1 VKATCPQLYHN
12 GRQLL
17 TPTALLYSI
26 GVQPGDVI
34 ELYSPDDSELDDNFW
49 VPAAEGKGE
58 RIVEGPAFGGTLLG
72 SSGSASKNFQVKESD
87 NNGNDGKANVI
98 NNEKAPPIPADGDDA
113 ATDVDQ
119 SSGRACKTCTFL
131 NPAEVSCCTMC
142 DSPF

>member
-58 RIVEGPAFGGTLLG
+58 RIVEGPAFGGT
-72 SSGSASKNFQVKESD
+72 
-87 NNGNDGKANVI
+87 NGNDGKANVI